1 MDPYIRGTG
10 KESIMSTSMNPRRE
24 HPSTYFVQDRSNEE
38 ELTRVRIQDQMV
50 TAGMGGVLPEQP
62 DPTIFRRVLDV
73 ACGTGGWL
81 IEAAKTYP
89 GMSLLVGVD
98 VSSKMVEYAQAQA
111 EAQGVGDRVQFRTMD
126 ALRMLEFP
134 VDYFDLVNHRFGWS
148 FLRTWDWP
156 KLLQEYQR
164 VTRPGGVVRVTESD
178 IYETSGSAQTQY
190 NHVLLQALSQAGHF
204 FTPDRRG
211 VINELARLLSQY
223 GLKNVQTYA
232 HTLEYRAGTPE
243 GQLFYEDIRHAY
255 RTFAP
260 FLRKWTHVPDNFEE
274 TCQQGLTEMQ
284 QPDFVATWRLLTAY
298 GNKPLE

>member
-1 MDPYIRGTG
+1 
-10 KESIMSTSMNPRRE
+10 MSTPMNPRRE